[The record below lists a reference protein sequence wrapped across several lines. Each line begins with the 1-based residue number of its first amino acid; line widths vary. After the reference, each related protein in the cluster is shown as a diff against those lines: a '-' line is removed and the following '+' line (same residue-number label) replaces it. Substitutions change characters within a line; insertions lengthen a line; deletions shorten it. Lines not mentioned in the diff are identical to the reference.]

1 MMNKNLP
8 VFFIFGFL
16 FILTGCALKED
27 LRPERDCLIE
37 QLLLD
42 RADYPPETVLNDSR
56 SPIAEMPLESAGGSA
71 NYQGTATS
79 QLVARF
85 FSVDNAVAEYEKTR
99 ERLFAPTEVVGVWET
114 PPTLKLDSMSADLHR
129 IACGN
134 VVSFGNRC
142 FMIGQ
147 YEEYYVFFR
156 ADISGRGI
164 THELFRDLVLKIDQ
178 EISSCLD
185 R

>member
-1 MMNKNLP
+1 M
-8 VFFIFGFL
+8 
-16 FILTGCALKED
+16 
-27 LRPERDCLIE
+27 RPKRDCPIE
-37 QLLLD
+37 ELLLD
-42 RADYPPETVLNDSR
+42 QSDYPPDTILNDSR

-71 NYQGTATS
+71 NYRSTAIS

-85 FSVDNAVAEYEKTR
+85 FSVNNANTEYEKTQK
-99 ERLFAPTEVVGVWET
+99 RLFDPDEVYGSWEI
-114 PPTLKLDSMSADLHR
+114 PPILDMNNLSANR
-129 IACGN
+129 YEIACGN

-156 ADISGRGI
+156 ADISSKGV
-164 THELFRDLVLKIDQ
+164 THELFRDLILRID
-178 EISSCLD
+178 EEMSSCLE

>member
-1 MMNKNLP
+1 
-8 VFFIFGFL
+8 
-16 FILTGCALKED
+16 
-27 LRPERDCLIE
+27 
-37 QLLLD
+37 
-42 RADYPPETVLNDSR
+42 
-56 SPIAEMPLESAGGSA
+56 MPLESAGGSA
-71 NYQGTATS
+71 NYRGTATS

-85 FSVDNAVAEYEKTR
+85 FSIDSAVTEYEKTQK
-99 ERLFAPTEVVGVWET
+99 RLFAPDEVAGVWET
-114 PPTLKLDSMSADLHR
+114 PPMLELDNLSADRHE

-156 ADISGRGI
+156 ADISSNGI
-164 THELFRDLVLKIDQ
+164 THELFGDLVLKID
-178 EISSCLD
+178 EEMSTCLE